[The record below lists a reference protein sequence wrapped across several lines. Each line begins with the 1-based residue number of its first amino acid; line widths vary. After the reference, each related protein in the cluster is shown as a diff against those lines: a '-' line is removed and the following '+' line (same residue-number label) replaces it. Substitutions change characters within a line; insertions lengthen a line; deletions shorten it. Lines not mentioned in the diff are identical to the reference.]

1 MIAPLKALVS
11 TAAVL
16 WQGNA
21 AVFLSA
27 DPVAYFNS
35 FQIVVIPVLY
45 NSHHELK
52 RPWFKETHI
61 AAVSLNKSGY
71 TGRIFEIH
79 IRERAAIKIHGRDA
93 VLIHAMCSAGTA

>member
-1 MIAPLKALVS
+1 MIALLKALVS

-45 NSHHELK
+45 NSHRSEEHTSELQS
-52 RPWFKETHI
+52 R
-61 AAVSLNKSGY
+61 
-71 TGRIFEIH
+71 
-79 IRERAAIKIHGRDA
+79 
-93 VLIHAMCSAGTA
+93 